1 MLKGW
6 RFEYKGM
13 IFDKIT
19 LIKNILIMKKSRIY
33 LLLAAFMAV
42 GFIFGL
48 AFNSLFT
55 KSYAEERNT
64 EALIPAVN
72 AFEVTA
78 AGTARSADYEIV
90 TIYGRKYI
98 IFSNGDDIEVLNY

>member
-1 MLKGW
+1 
-6 RFEYKGM
+6 
-13 IFDKIT
+13 
-19 LIKNILIMKKSRIY
+19 MKKSRIY
-33 LLLAAFMAV
+33 FLLAAFMAA
-42 GFIFGL
+42 GFVFGL

-55 KSYAEERNT
+55 KSYAEERNK
-64 EALIPAVN
+64 EALVPAVN

>member
-1 MLKGW
+1 
-6 RFEYKGM
+6 
-13 IFDKIT
+13 
-19 LIKNILIMKKSRIY
+19 MKKSRIY
-33 LLLAAFMAV
+33 FILAAFMAA
-42 GFIFGL
+42 GFVFGL

-64 EALIPAVN
+64 EALIPAEN

>member
-1 MLKGW
+1 
-6 RFEYKGM
+6 
-13 IFDKIT
+13 
-19 LIKNILIMKKSRIY
+19 MKKSRIY
-33 LLLAAFMAV
+33 LLLVAFMAI

-64 EALIPAVN
+64 ETILPSES
-72 AFEVTA
+72 AFEITA
-78 AGTARSADYEIV
+78 TGTARSADYEIV

>member
-1 MLKGW
+1 
-6 RFEYKGM
+6 
-13 IFDKIT
+13 
-19 LIKNILIMKKSRIY
+19 MKKSRIY
-33 LLLAAFMAV
+33 LLLAAFMAI

-64 EALIPAVN
+64 ETILPSESASEI
-72 AFEVTA
+72 TA
-78 AGTARSADYEIV
+78 TGTARSADYEIV